1 MVTDL
6 EMYISA
12 DETSEMG
19 LGKSLNHCAIID
31 EGSSNRYLVWTSH
44 HALYDGW
51 SIQLLIA
58 ELWQAYDQ
66 GISTTSKIAFNKCV
80 KYVLDTPRTTSDA
93 FWKSHLS
100 GTTSNLLWPIPAN
113 YQPTASSSLRLDV
126 IIEKATYTGITVP
139 TILQAAWAFTLANR
153 MQVQEVVL
161 ELTLTGRHAAVP
173 NIEKMMAPTA
183 TTVPLRVQVDQGLRT
198 REFLQKIQ
206 SQLAEM
212 IPFEH
217 TGWENIK
224 NISQDAR
231 RACESSTPIVIH
243 PYVDNAAFGKI
254 QLYSAKLMRSVPCEF
269 LLDCM
274 LTTAGI
280 ALVAHFDERVVITEE
295 VKVLLCQLDAVF
307 QALNSTNVE
316 QRMYDIDLGRV
327 RSVGDMKYET
337 LRY

>member
-1 MVTDL
+1 
-6 EMYISA
+6 
-12 DETSEMG
+12 
-19 LGKSLNHCAIID
+19 
-31 EGSSNRYLVWTSH
+31 
-44 HALYDGW
+44 
-51 SIQLLIA
+51 
-58 ELWQAYDQ
+58 
-66 GISTTSKIAFNKCV
+66 
-80 KYVLDTPRTTSDA
+80 
-93 FWKSHLS
+93 
-100 GTTSNLLWPIPAN
+100 
-113 YQPTASSSLRLDV
+113 
-126 IIEKATYTGITVP
+126 
-139 TILQAAWAFTLANR
+139 

-183 TTVPLRVQVDQGLRT
+183 TTVPLRVQVDQRLRT

-212 IPFEH
+212 IPFKH

-254 QLYSAKLMRSVPCEF
+254 QLYFAKLIRSVPCEF

-280 ALVAHFDERVVITEE
+280 ALVAHFNERVVITEE
-295 VKVLLCQLDAVF
+295 VKVLLSQLDAVF
-307 QALNSTNVE
+307 
-316 QRMYDIDLGRV
+316 
-327 RSVGDMKYET
+327 
-337 LRY
+337 

>member
-1 MVTDL
+1 
-6 EMYISA
+6 MYISA
-12 DETSEMG
+12 DKTIEMG
-19 LGKSLNHCAIID
+19 LGKSLNHCTIID
-31 EGSSNRYLVWTSH
+31 ETSSKRYLVWTSH

-51 SIQLLIA
+51 SVQLLIA

-66 GISTTSKIAFNKCV
+66 GTSTIGKTAFNKCV
-80 KYVLDTPRTTSDA
+80 KYGLDIPRATSDA

-100 GTTSNLLWPIPAN
+100 GTSSNLLWPIPAN

-139 TILQAAWAFTLANR
+139 TILQAAWAFTLASR

-173 NIEKMMAPTA
+173 NIEKMVAPTA
-183 TTVPLRVQVDQGLRT
+183 ATVPLRVQVEQGLST

-231 RACESSTPIVIH
+231 RACEFSTPIVIH
-243 PYVDNAAFGKI
+243 PYVDNTAFGKI
-254 QLYSAKLMRSVPCEF
+254 RLHSAKLMRSVPCEF
-269 LLDCM
+269 LLDCV
-274 LTTAGI
+274 LTTTGI
-280 ALVAHFDERVVITEE
+280 ALVAHFDERVVIAEE

-307 QALNSTNVE
+307 QALNSANPE
-316 QRMYDIDLGRV
+316 QRIYDIDLGRAH
-327 RSVGDMKYET
+327 SVEDMKVET